1 MFNIMPVHICKYI
14 NTGFIFIAIYRY
26 LAKTFYHLLM
36 FIVNGLP
43 LYVVVVLPF
52 VRFIKFV
59 TSHVVADS
67 VT

>member
-1 MFNIMPVHICKYI
+1 
-14 NTGFIFIAIYRY
+14 
-26 LAKTFYHLLM
+26 M

-52 VRFIKFV
+52 CEVYSRFIKFV